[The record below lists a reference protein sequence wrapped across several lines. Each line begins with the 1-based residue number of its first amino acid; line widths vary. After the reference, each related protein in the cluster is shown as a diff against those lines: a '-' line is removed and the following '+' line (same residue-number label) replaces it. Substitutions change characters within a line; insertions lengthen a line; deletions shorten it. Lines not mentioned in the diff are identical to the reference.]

1 MESRTAFIAAMS
13 SSSPQP
19 KRTKSK
25 PPRLRLKSRLGK
37 YRIEA
42 RLMEGSYSNVYR
54 AFDTIEGHRVALKI
68 PHPHLAD
75 EAFLE
80 DFKKEARLG
89 SRIHHPH
96 ILSLKDASII
106 DDHFVMTYP
115 LGSESVS
122 DRLARRVSSANLE
135 VIIEHCLE
143 GLAELHLHRIIHC
156 DIKPEN
162 FIIFPGPTVKLADF
176 GIAKIA
182 ARTIKASGSGT
193 LGYMS
198 LEQAMGKP
206 SFRSDVFAMGLL
218 LYKMVTGHVPE
229 YPFKWPHPEYAR
241 LRRKAHPAFI
251 ALIRKA
257 LEPEPRRRYTDG
269 QALYDA
275 YMNLPTAALL

>member
-1 MESRTAFIAAMS
+1 MS
-13 SSSPQP
+13 SSSSGLA
-19 KRTKSK
+19 KANAKTK
-25 PPRLRLKSRLGK
+25 PTRLRLRSRLGK

-75 EAFLE
+75 DAFLE
-80 DFKKEARLG
+80 GFRKEARLG

-106 DDHFVMTYP
+106 DDHFVMSYP
-115 LGSESVS
+115 LGTESLS
-122 DRLARRVSSANLE
+122 DRLARRVSNTNLE
-135 VIIEHCLE
+135 AYIEHCLE
-143 GLAELHLHRIIHC
+143 GLAELHLHHIIHC

-162 FIIFPGPTVKLADF
+162 FIIFPGPIVKLADF
-176 GIAKIA
+176 GIARLA

-193 LGYMS
+193 LGYMAP
-198 LEQAMGKP
+198 EQAMGKP

-218 LYKMVTGHVPE
+218 LYKMITGHIPD
-229 YPFKWPHPEYAR
+229 YPFKWPPPEHAR
-241 LRRKAHPAFI
+241 LRRKAHPALI
-251 ALIRKA
+251 KLIRKS
-257 LEPEPRRRYTDG
+257 LEPEPRRRFANG
-269 QALYDA
+269 QALYRA